1 MGGQHLNKPVVG
13 IAGTPTGSG
22 YTEVATDGGVF
33 NFGDSIFAGSM
44 GGQHLNKP
52 MVGIAAPPAQTAT

>member
-33 NFGDSIFAGSM
+33 NFGTRSSPARWVASISTSHGRHRRSPGAN
-44 GGQHLNKP
+44 GG
-52 MVGIAAPPAQTAT
+52 